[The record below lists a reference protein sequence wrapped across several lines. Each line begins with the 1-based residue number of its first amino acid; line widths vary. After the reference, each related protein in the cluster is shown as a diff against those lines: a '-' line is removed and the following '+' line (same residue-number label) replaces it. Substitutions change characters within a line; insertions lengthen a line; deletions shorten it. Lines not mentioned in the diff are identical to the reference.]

1 MPVVIGSAGNSEGR
15 RWRPGPPC
23 SGGRLVRTS
32 DADEETKSAAG
43 QRNPS
48 GRKGSGG
55 AEEMGCA
62 GGVEEKET
70 SEEGTPVHETYGTK
84 L

>member
-1 MPVVIGSAGNSEGR
+1 MVIGSAENSAGR
-15 RWRPGPPC
+15 RWRPGSPS
-23 SGGRLVRTS
+23 SGGKRARMS

-55 AEEMGCA
+55 AEELGCA
-62 GGVEEKET
+62 GGVEEKVT
-70 SEEGTPVHETYGTK
+70 SEEGTPVHESYGTK